1 MEVNGRV
8 MMNNSN
14 HDLDSAYGL
23 TMPNRLKFIAT
34 GPGLAAGIFCAI
46 SLDSNSAVSRIG
58 ETISQREDP
67 YLAEIDYTLL
77 APARCSKNDFHFR
90 LNDNLTQRVSVP
102 NQLNLFPANC
112 KRDCIGVA
120 YSLNT

>member
-8 MMNNSN
+8 MLNNSN

-34 GPGLAAGIFCAI
+34 GPGVAGGIFCAI
-46 SLDSNSAVSRIG
+46 SLDSNSAVSPIG

-77 APARCSKNDFHFR
+77 APARCRNAIAGEKPAA
-90 LNDNLTQRVSVP
+90 TA
-102 NQLNLFPANC
+102 LFPLPRSVLTEELLTFYPCAA
-112 KRDCIGVA
+112 RE
-120 YSLNT
+120 

>member
-1 MEVNGRV
+1 

-23 TMPNRLKFIAT
+23 TMPNRLNFIAT

-77 APARCSKNDFHFR
+77 APPRRCNNDFHFR

-102 NQLNLFPANC
+102 TNQLNLFPANC
-112 KRDCIGVA
+112 KRNCIGVA
-120 YSLNT
+120 YSVNT

>member
-1 MEVNGRV
+1 

-14 HDLDSAYGL
+14 HDPGL
-23 TMPNRLKFIAT
+23 TCGLTVPNRLIFIAT

-58 ETISQREDP
+58 ETISLREDS

-77 APARCSKNDFHFR
+77 APARCSRNDFHFR
-90 LNDNLTQRVSVP
+90 LNDNLTQRLSVP
-102 NQLNLFPANC
+102 TGQLYLSAADC
-112 KRDCIGVA
+112 KRNCTRVA
-120 YSLNT
+120 PAVNT